1 MSRRISVWRIAER
14 RECKAEREEDWAV
27 ELYSVEL
34 YSVELYGVELYSVE
48 LYSVELYSVEVNLWN
63 TVFKTGVRAVRI
75 SSQQN

>member
-34 YSVELYGVELYSVE
+34 YSVE
-48 LYSVELYSVEVNLWN
+48 VNLWN